1 MIKKIFILA
10 LFCLTVSIST
20 YAQEGKIYTTIDLVY
35 TTNGTFKGQILEYI
49 QGEFLIIQ
57 EENGNQATILEEDIK
72 KIVQKKLRRP
82 VTIGEDGYTELP
94 RLAIEG
100 KREGFYNKTYINFLS
115 GAMNDGGLSLG
126 TGIHTQFGKQ
136 FSDLVGVGIGFG
148 VDSYRPG
155 SGQTLLPVFVEY
167 NVFPVKNNKD
177 LFASLGAGYGFA
189 LKNSSLGIFEAKG
202 GFMLNPSV
210 GFRINTSERS
220 STTFGFGMKMQDA
233 FFREESFRTG
243 NDIVNYDLFYK
254 RFDIRIGVMIW

>member
-82 VTIGEDGYTELP
+82 VT
-94 RLAIEG
+94 
-100 KREGFYNKTYINFLS
+100 
-115 GAMNDGGLSLG
+115 M
-126 TGIHTQFGKQ
+126 
-136 FSDLVGVGIGFG
+136 DLVGVGIGFG